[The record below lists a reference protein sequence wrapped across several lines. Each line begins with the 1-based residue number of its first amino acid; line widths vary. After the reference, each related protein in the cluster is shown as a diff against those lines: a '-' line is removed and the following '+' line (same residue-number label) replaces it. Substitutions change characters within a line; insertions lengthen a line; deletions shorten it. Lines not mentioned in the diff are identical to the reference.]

1 MSSKSSKV
9 IMYIF
14 LILISVIFFFPFYF
28 LIVSATNDSAAITA
42 GSLTFGSE
50 LANNFHKMIEDT
62 NVIRSMVNSLFIA
75 VVQTFISVI
84 LSSMAGYGFS
94 IHKSKGKDVLYKIIL
109 LSMMI
114 PFASLMVPLFQ
125 IFGSISKVAPA
136 IGIDTFWGVMLPYL
150 ATAFLIF
157 YFRQSSSAFPKDLL
171 DAGRI
176 DGLSEF
182 GLFFKVYMP
191 TMKSTYASAI
201 IVTFMTSWNNY
212 MWPLVVL
219 QSSEKFTVPLV
230 VSALGSGYTPDY
242 GVIMI
247 SILITTIPIAII
259 FFALQKNFVAGF
271 TGSVKG

>member
-1 MSSKSSKV
+1 MTNKATK
-9 IMYIF
+9 IIIYIF
-14 LILISVIFFFPFYF
+14 LIISAIIFFFPFYF
-28 LIVSATNDSAAITA
+28 LIVSATNTSAAVTS
-42 GSLTFGSE
+42 GSLLFGGE
-50 LANNFHKMIEDT
+50 LFNNLRKMVENT
-62 NVIRSMVNSLFIA
+62 RVIQAMINSLFIA
-75 VVQTFISVI
+75 VVQTFISVL

-94 IHKSKGKDVLYKIIL
+94 IHKTKGKDFVYKIIL

-176 DGLSEF
+176 DGLSEI

-242 GVIMI
+242 GVIMA
-247 SILITTIPIAII
+247 SILVTTIPIAII
-259 FFALQKNFVAGF
+259 FFSLQKNFVAGF